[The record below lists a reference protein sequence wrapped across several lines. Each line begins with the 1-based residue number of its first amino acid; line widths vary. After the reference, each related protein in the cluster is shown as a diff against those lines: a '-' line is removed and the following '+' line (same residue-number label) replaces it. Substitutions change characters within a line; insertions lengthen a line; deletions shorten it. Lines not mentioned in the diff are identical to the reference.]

1 MLTKTIIAFCYIF
14 LTLSFYHQLSK
25 MKDLPIPTII
35 ERKFHL
41 TTEESLTYRLP
52 IFSESN
58 IENDSQYGQ
67 EHIHGQ
73 NRLKYILIGSP
84 VGADINN
91 DGILHWHPRSIL
103 NQKKKSEVEREE
115 DMIEYFIVKVTGNCD
130 DETALIEISVH
141 ISSKTSKA
149 SDKSR

>member
-1 MLTKTIIAFCYIF
+1 ML
-14 LTLSFYHQLSK
+14 FYYQLSK
-25 MKDLPIPTII
+25 NKDLPIPTII

-58 IENDSQYGQ
+58 IDNGNQYGQ
-67 EHIHGQ
+67 GHIRERKQ
-73 NRLKYILIGSP
+73 PKYILIGSP
-84 VGADINN
+84 IGADITD
-91 DGILHWHPRSIL
+91 DGILHWHPSSIL
-103 NQKKKSEVEREE
+103 NQKKKSEVEEKE